1 MNESAPDFIIDNANN
16 NSRVAH
22 FLADWCEDAT
32 KMDIATGYF
41 EISALLKLEGKWQQM
56 DKIRI
61 LMGDEVS
68 KRTYKALDAGAAKKK
83 AKTSPRNEFIIKRA
97 TDNLDA
103 DLSALKGKDEFLAGV
118 DAIVE
123 AIESGKIEIRVYH
136 PDKFHAKCYITYPKK
151 TTYRPS
157 ALVGS
162 SNFTYPGLH
171 ENVELNVRLDGN
183 DVAPLQ
189 EWYNTHW
196 NAAHPLDPR
205 DLKVRI
211 IEAIKR
217 HLAPVEP
224 FHVYLKALDEHF
236 KSQALEPDTWDKTQ
250 SEVFEK
256 LSGYQKDAYRNLFKI
271 ASKFR
276 LGFLCDGVGI
286 GKTYVGLM
294 LMERYARLEKKNVLL
309 LSPKSALDT
318 MWEIEIE
325 NHLKST
331 SKFDRIQRLAHTD
344 LQLQDGDDLRRNL
357 ATVRDAD
364 VIIIDEAHNFRN
376 EGSKGTD
383 ENQASRYHR
392 LKECL
397 NADPTRPKTV
407 IFLTASPIN
416 NSVHDFRRMIQL
428 VSGERDEYFS
438 GIGIPSIKN
447 EFAKIQEMLDETI
460 GGQIDEESL
469 TDSEK
474 VSEAYDASRLF
485 HHIVVQRSRGYVKE
499 SQKQSGEAET
509 LFPVRNLPIEVKYD
523 IEKTCPGLLRA
534 FVKACTPQQ
543 KLFHLAIYNSYEYA
557 RIKTNAGKKE
567 NLRKGREG
575 QIVVLIRTIFLKRF
589 ESSTQAFEASC
600 WALMGKLMAW
610 VDKNIETE
618 LDKDAYSAWKNRN
631 SEMLEKFNLKQKE
644 LFPEDQKYNEDR
656 VDRLFASLVGV
667 AGIEVEKLDR
677 KDYDVDRMMRE
688 TLSDL
693 ETLTDILSEALKV
706 DPEKDQKLQTLIKLL
721 KEDSSL
727 KGQKV
732 IIFTESTDTA
742 RYIELHVKKAGVRQV
757 ECIDGGANGKKR
769 LAAVR
774 KFAPYYNAVKKSK
787 SASDQDSPEYLEH
800 QALQKDMSKQTMVL
814 IATDILAEGLNLQDS
829 CNLINFDLNWN
840 PVRLLQRIG
849 RVDRRL
855 NQGTEDEM
863 VKDHPHLTK
872 MRRNVFFWNFLP
884 PDGLN
889 DVLSLF
895 SKVTSRVSTISAVL
909 GLEGNIVQAGEK
921 NDPIKLFNQKCDGTL
936 SAGEEMQLEYMRLQ
950 REFPDDFMAARGL
963 PEKAFSG
970 RKSTNGAPRGIFYCF
985 RLPGQ
990 EQVAIGEEEP
1000 DWSVDAGDCVWLY
1013 YNRSDK
1019 KISANQG
1026 EIFQHIRSEKKD
1038 PRLVDITSEELA
1050 TIRKTV
1056 EQFVKREYIEPLDP
1070 TADVGDG
1077 KCICWMQV
1085 S

>member
-1 MNESAPDFIIDNANN
+1 MSENTPDFIIDNANN

-83 AKTSPRNEFIIKRA
+83 AKTSPRNEYIIKRA

-103 DLSALKGKDEFLAGV
+103 DLSALKGKDEFLSGV

-183 DVAPLQ
+183 DVGPLQ

-196 NAAHPLDPR
+196 EVAHPLDPR

-211 IEAIKR
+211 IDAIKR
-217 HLAPVEP
+217 HLAPVDP
-224 FHVYLKALDEHF
+224 FHIYLRSLDEHF
-236 KSQALEPDTWDKTQ
+236 KTQELTPDAWDKNQ

-286 GKTYVGLM
+286 GKTFVGLM

-309 LSPKSALDT
+309 MAPKSAKET
-318 MWEIEIE
+318 MWDIEIAE
-325 NHLKST
+325 HLKAT
-331 SKFDRIQRLAHTD
+331 SLFDRIHSIAHTD
-344 LQLQDGDDLRRNL
+344 LQLQDGDELQKYQ
-357 ATVRDAD
+357 ATIRDAD

-376 EGSKGTD
+376 EGSKGSD
-383 ENQASRYHR
+383 DNQASRYHR

-397 NADPTRPKTV
+397 QSDPGRPKTV

-428 VSGERDEYFS
+428 VTGEADDYFK
-438 GIGIPSIKN
+438 GIGISSIKH
-447 EFAKIQEMLDETI
+447 EFAKIESTI
-460 GGQIDEESL
+460 ERDIEGIIDGENL

-474 VSEAYDASRLF
+474 VSEAYGASRLF
-485 HHIVVQRSRGYVKE
+485 HHIVVQRSRRYVKE
-499 SQKQSGEAET
+499 SQIQSKEDET
-509 LFPVRNLPIEVKYD
+509 LFPHRNLPIEVKYD
-523 IEKTCPGLLRA
+523 IEKTCPGLLKA
-534 FVKACTPQQ
+534 FVKACTPKQ
-543 KLFHLAIYNSYEYA
+543 KLFYLAMYNPTSYRYEEV
-557 RIKTNAGKKE
+557 KGEKE
-567 NLRKGREG
+567 ILRKGREG
-575 QIVVLIRTIFLKRF
+575 VLVVLIRTIFLKRF
-589 ESSTQAFEASC
+589 ESSTKAFEVSC

-610 VDKNIETE
+610 LEVNIE
-618 LDKDAYSAWKNRN
+618 DKSDKEMYTSWKNRN
-631 SEMLEKFNLKQKE
+631 SEMLTSYDVKQRQ
-644 LFPEDQKYNEDR
+644 LFPADQKANDDRADR
-656 VDRLFASLVGV
+656 VLSALDGFSTTW
-667 AGIEVEKLDR
+667 VEKLD
-677 KDYDVDRMMRE
+677 KKEYKLPQMIRE
-688 TLSDL
+688 TLNDL
-693 ETLTDILSEALKV
+693 ETLTDILCEALKV
-706 DPEKDQKLQTLIKLL
+706 EPSKDQKVQKLISLL
-721 KEDSSL
+721 KDDSKL

-742 RYIELHVKKAGVRQV
+742 RYIEENIKGAGIQQV
-757 ECIDGGANGKKR
+757 SCIDGGATGKQR

-774 KFAPYYNAVKKSK
+774 KFAPYYNPVKKSK
-787 SASDQDSPEYLEH
+787 IVGVKDSAEYTQHEL
-800 QALQKDMSKQTMVL
+800 LKKDMGKQTMVL

-855 NQGTEDEM
+855 NKATEVEM
-863 VKDHPHLTK
+863 IADHPALEK
-872 MRRNVFFWNFLP
+872 MRRQVHFWNFLP

-889 DVLSLF
+889 AVLSLF
-895 SKVTSRVSTISAVL
+895 SKVTTKVSTIAAVL
-909 GLEGNIVQAGEK
+909 GLEGNIVQASER
-921 NDPIKLFNQKCDGTL
+921 NDPVKLFNQKCDGVLT
-936 SAGEEMQLEYMRLQ
+936 AGEEMQLEYMRLQ
-950 REFPDDFMAARGL
+950 RECADDFMIARGL
-963 PEKAFSG
+963 PDKAFSG
-970 RKSTNGAPRGIFYCF
+970 RKAVDGIPKGIFYCF

-990 EQVAIGEEEP
+990 EHVAIGEEEA
-1000 DWSVDAGDCVWLY
+1000 DWSVDAGDCIWLY
-1013 YNRSDK
+1013 FDRSNN
-1019 KISANQG
+1019 KILTDQG
-1026 EIFQHIRSEKKD
+1026 EIWNAIRSKIKD
-1038 PRLVDITSEELA
+1038 ERLVDIKPEELSL
-1050 TIRKTV
+1050 IRKKV
-1056 EQFVKREYIEPLDP
+1056 ENYVKMQYIEPLDP
-1070 TADVGDG
+1070 VAEVGDG

>member
-1 MNESAPDFIIDNANN
+1 MSESTPDFIIDNANN

-83 AKTSPRNEFIIKRA
+83 AKTSPRNEYIIKRA

-103 DLSALKGKDEFLAGV
+103 DLSALKGKDEFLLGV

-196 NAAHPLDPR
+196 DAAHPLDPR

-217 HLAPVEP
+217 HLAPIDP
-224 FHVYLKALDEHF
+224 FHIYLKALDEHF
-236 KSQALEPDTWDKTQ
+236 KSQELEPDTWDKTQ

-286 GKTYVGLM
+286 GKTFVGLM
-294 LMERYARLEKKNVLL
+294 LMERYARREKKNVLL
-309 LSPKSALDT
+309 LAPKSAKAT
-318 MWEIEIE
+318 MWDIEIE
-325 NHLKST
+325 EHLKAISM
-331 SKFDRIQRLAHTD
+331 FDRIHSIAHTD
-344 LQLQDGDDLRRNL
+344 LQLQDGDELRKVQ
-357 ATVRDAD
+357 ATIRDAD

-376 EGSKGTD
+376 EGSKGSD

-392 LKECL
+392 LRECL
-397 NADPTRPKTV
+397 QADPSRPKTV
-407 IFLTASPIN
+407 IFMTASPIN

-428 VSGERDEYFS
+428 VTGEKDEYFE
-438 GIGIPSIKN
+438 GIGIPRISD
-447 EFAKIQEMLDETI
+447 EFKKIEE
-460 GGQIDEESL
+460 QIDEIIKGAGPDGAPSPGLKGPAALAWAQDSL

-474 VSEAYDASRLF
+474 VSQAYDASRLF
-485 HHIVVQRSRGYVKE
+485 HHIVVQRSRKYVKQ
-499 SQKQSGEAET
+499 SQIESGEALT
-509 LFPVRNLPIEVKYD
+509 LFPHRNYPIEVKYD
-523 IEKTCPGLLRA
+523 IEKTCPGLLKT
-534 FVKACTPQQ
+534 FVKACTPAQ
-543 KLFHLAIYNSYEYA
+543 KLFYLAIYNPTGYSHTEA
-557 RIKTNAGKKE
+557 KSEKE
-567 NLRKGREG
+567 ILRKGREG
-575 QIVVLIRTIFLKRF
+575 ALVVLIRTIFLKRF
-589 ESSTQAFEASC
+589 ESSTKAFEASC
-600 WALMGKLMAW
+600 WGLMGKLIAW
-610 VDKNIETE
+610 VELHIESEADKRMYT
-618 LDKDAYSAWKNRN
+618 AWRNRN
-631 SEMLEKFNLKQKE
+631 SDMLSKYDVKQRE
-644 LFPEDQKYNEDR
+644 LFPEGSKTAEDR
-656 VDRLFASLVGV
+656 VDLIFDAIGGRNGAKLD
-667 AGIEVEKLDR
+667 KLDR
-677 KDYDVDRMMRE
+677 KEFDIDRMIRE
-688 TLSDL
+688 SLSDL
-693 ETLTDILSEALKV
+693 ETLTDILAEALKV
-706 DPEKDQKLQTLIKLL
+706 EPSKDQKLQALIKLL
-721 KEDSSL
+721 KEDKKL

-742 RYIELHVKKAGVRQV
+742 KYIECHVKSSGVERV
-757 ECIDGGANGKKR
+757 ACIDGSANGNQR

-774 KFAPYYNAVKKSK
+774 KFAPYYNPVKKSK
-787 SASDQDSPEYLEH
+787 LDREKDTPEYLEH
-800 QALQKDMSKQTMVL
+800 QALKRDLAKQTAVL

-855 NQGTEDEM
+855 NQATEDEM
-863 VKDHPHLTK
+863 IADHPQLK
-872 MRRNVFFWNFLP
+872 ESRGQVFFWNFLP
-884 PDGLN
+884 PD
-889 DVLSLF
+889 
-895 SKVTSRVSTISAVL
+895 
-909 GLEGNIVQAGEK
+909 
-921 NDPIKLFNQKCDGTL
+921 
-936 SAGEEMQLEYMRLQ
+936 Y
-950 REFPDDFMAARGL
+950 
-963 PEKAFSG
+963 
-970 RKSTNGAPRGIFYCF
+970 
-985 RLPGQ
+985 
-990 EQVAIGEEEP
+990 
-1000 DWSVDAGDCVWLY
+1000 
-1013 YNRSDK
+1013 
-1019 KISANQG
+1019 
-1026 EIFQHIRSEKKD
+1026 
-1038 PRLVDITSEELA
+1038 
-1050 TIRKTV
+1050 
-1056 EQFVKREYIEPLDP
+1056 
-1070 TADVGDG
+1070 
-1077 KCICWMQV
+1077 
-1085 S
+1085 

>member
-1 MNESAPDFIIDNANN
+1 MSESTPDFIIDNANN

-83 AKTSPRNEFIIKRA
+83 AKTSPRNEYIIKRA

-217 HLAPVEP
+217 HLAPVDP

-236 KSQALEPDTWDKTQ
+236 KSQELEPDTWDKTQ

-286 GKTYVGLM
+286 GKTFVGLM
-294 LMERYARLEKKNVLL
+294 LMERYARREKKNVLL
-309 LSPKSALDT
+309 LAPKSAKET
-318 MWEIEIE
+318 MWEIEIAE
-325 NHLKST
+325 HLQSL
-331 SKFDRIQRLAHTD
+331 SKFDRIQTLAHTD
-344 LQLQDGDDLRRNL
+344 LQLQDGDELRKYQ
-357 ATVRDAD
+357 ATIRDAD

-376 EGSKGTD
+376 EGSKGSD
-383 ENQASRYHR
+383 DNQASRYHR
-392 LKECL
+392 LMECL
-397 NADPTRPKTV
+397 HADPSRPKTV

-428 VSGERDEYFS
+428 VSADMDDYFK
-438 GIGIPSIKN
+438 GVGIPSIKH
-447 EFAKIQEMLDETI
+447 EFKKIEEKIEKTI
-460 GGQIDEESL
+460 KGPIDEENLS
-469 TDSEK
+469 DSEK

-485 HHIVVQRSRGYVKE
+485 HHIVVQRSRRYVKE
-499 SQKQSGEAET
+499 SQIQSGEAET

-523 IEKTCPGLLRA
+523 IEKTCPGLLKA
-534 FVKACTPQQ
+534 FVKACSPKQ
-543 KLFHLAIYNSYEYA
+543 KLFYLAIYNPTGYSHTEA
-557 RIKTNAGKKE
+557 KSEKE
-567 NLRKGREG
+567 ILRKGREG
-575 QIVVLIRTIFLKRF
+575 VLVVLIRTIFLKRF
-589 ESSTQAFEASC
+589 ESSTKAFEASC

-610 VDKNIETE
+610 MDKNVEGQM
-618 LDKDAYSAWKNRN
+618 DKNDYAAWKNRN
-631 SEMLEKFNLKQKE
+631 SEMLASYDVKQRE
-644 LFPEDQKYNEDR
+644 LFPDEQKANEDR
-656 VDRLFASLVGV
+656 FDRVLSALSGV
-667 AGIEVEKLDR
+667 SSATNEKLDR
-677 KDYDVDRMMRE
+677 KEYDVDKMVRE
-688 TLSDL
+688 TLNDL
-693 ETLTDILSEALKV
+693 QTLTDVLSEALKV
-706 DPEKDQKLQTLIKLL
+706 EPAKDQKLQALIKLL
-721 KEDSSL
+721 TQDPKL

-742 RYIELHVKKAGVRQV
+742 RYIEQHVKSAGVSQV
-757 ECIDGGANGKKR
+757 ACIDGGASGKQR
-769 LAAVR
+769 LTAVR
-774 KFAPYYNAVKKSK
+774 KFAPYYNPIKKSRVAGDK
-787 SASDQDSPEYLEH
+787 GSPEYLEH
-800 QALQKDMSKQTMVL
+800 QALKKDMGKQTMVL

-863 VKDHPHLTK
+863 VKDHPHLDK

-895 SKVTSRVSTISAVL
+895 SKVTSKVSTISAVL

-950 REFPDDFMAARGL
+950 REFPEDFMLARGL

-970 RKSTNGAPRGIFYCF
+970 RKSTNSAPRGIFYCF

-1019 KISANQG
+1019 EISANQG

>member
-1 MNESAPDFIIDNANN
+1 MTDKAPDFIIDNANN

-22 FLADWCEDAT
+22 FLAQWCEDAT
-32 KMDIATGYF
+32 QMDIATGYF
-41 EISALLKLEGKWQQM
+41 EISALLKLEGKWQKM

-68 KRTYKALDAGAAKKK
+68 KRTYKALDAGAGKKK
-83 AKTSPRNEFIIKRA
+83 AKTNPRNEFIIKRSI
-97 TDNLDA
+97 DNLDA
-103 DLSALKGKDEFLAGV
+103 DLTILKGKDEFLSGV

-183 DVAPLQ
+183 DVGPLQ
-189 EWYNTHW
+189 DWYNTHW
-196 NAAHPLDPR
+196 EAAHPLDPR

-217 HLAPVEP
+217 HLAPVDP
-224 FHVYLKALDEHF
+224 FHIYLKALDEHF
-236 KSQALEPDTWDKTQ
+236 KTEELAPDAWDKNE
-250 SEVFEK
+250 SDVFDK

-286 GKTYVGLM
+286 GKTFVGLM

-309 LSPKSALDT
+309 MAPKSAKETIWD
-318 MWEIEIE
+318 IEITE
-325 NHLKST
+325 HLKAT
-331 SKFDRIQRLAHTD
+331 SLFDRIHSLAHTD
-344 LQLQDGDDLRRNL
+344 LQLQDGDELQKYL
-357 ATVRDAD
+357 ATIRDAD

-376 EGSKGTD
+376 EGSKGSD

-397 NADPTRPKTV
+397 QSDPNRTKTV

-428 VSGERDEYFS
+428 VTGEANDYFKS
-438 GIGIPSIKN
+438 IGIPSIKD
-447 EFAKIQEMLDETI
+447 EFAKIEETI
-460 GGQIDEESL
+460 EADIQGRIDEESL
-469 TDSEK
+469 SDSEK

-485 HHIVVQRSRGYVKE
+485 HHIVVQRSRRYVKE
-499 SQKQSGEAET
+499 SQIQSKEDET
-509 LFPVRNLPIEVKYD
+509 LFPHRNLPIEVEYD
-523 IEKTCPGLLRA
+523 IEKTCPGLLKA

-543 KLFHLAIYNSYEYA
+543 KLFYLAMYNPTSYRYEEV
-557 RIKTNAGKKE
+557 KGEKE
-567 NLRKGREG
+567 ILRKGREG
-575 QIVVLIRTIFLKRF
+575 VLVILIRTIFLKRF
-589 ESSTQAFEASC
+589 ESSTKAFETSC

-610 VDKNIETE
+610 LEVNIEDQA
-618 LDKDAYSAWKNRN
+618 DKKMYAAWKNRN
-631 SEMLEKFNLKQKE
+631 SEMLTTYDVKQRQ
-644 LFPEDQKYNEDR
+644 LFPADQKANDDRADR
-656 VDRLFASLVGV
+656 VLSALDGFST
-667 AGIEVEKLDR
+667 AGVEKLD
-677 KDYDVDRMMRE
+677 KKEYKLEQMIRE
-688 TLSDL
+688 TLNDL

-706 DPEKDQKLQTLIKLL
+706 EPTKDQKVQQLISLL
-721 KEDSSL
+721 KTDPKL

-742 RYIELHVKKAGVRQV
+742 RYLEENFKGAGIKQV
-757 ECIDGGANGKKR
+757 SCIDGGATGRQR

-774 KFAPYYNAVKKSK
+774 KFAPYYNPVKKSK
-787 SASDQDSPEYLEH
+787 HAGVKDSAEYTEH
-800 QALQKDMSKQTMVL
+800 ELLKKDMGKQTMVL

-855 NQGTEDEM
+855 NKATEADM
-863 VKDHPHLTK
+863 VKDHPELTK
-872 MRRNVFFWNFLP
+872 MRRQVYFWNFLP
-884 PDGLN
+884 PKGLN
-889 DVLSLF
+889 EVLSLF
-895 SKVTSRVSTISAVL
+895 SKVTTRVSTISAVL
-909 GLEGNIVQAGEK
+909 GLEGNIVQASEK
-921 NDPIKLFNQKCDGTL
+921 NDPVRLFNQKCDGVL
-936 SAGEEMQLEYMRLQ
+936 SAGEEMQLEYMRLL
-950 REFPDDFMAARGL
+950 REYPDDFMIARSL

-970 RKSTNGAPRGIFYCF
+970 RKAEKGISKGIFYCF

-990 EQVAIGEEEP
+990 EHVAIGEEEP
-1000 DWSVDAGDCVWLY
+1000 DWSADAGDCVWLY
-1013 YNRSDK
+1013 YNRIDDKIVSD
-1019 KISANQG
+1019 QG
-1026 EIFQHIRSEKKD
+1026 EIWKAIRSDNKD
-1038 PRLVDITSEELA
+1038 KRLVDITPEELA
-1050 TIRKTV
+1050 TIRKKV
-1056 EQFVKREYIEPLDP
+1056 ERFVKMEYIEPLDAV
-1070 TADVGDG
+1070 ADVGDG

-1085 S
+1085 T